1 MIGGINVENFIV
13 ERIKNFPIIAAIR
26 NLEDLK
32 DVYVSNCEV
41 IFLLT
46 SNILILKDT
55 IDDIKQHNKMVFIHF
70 DLVEG
75 LGKDYKAVE
84 YLKEVVKPD
93 GIIST
98 RNNILTYAKDLG
110 MPCIE
115 RIFLLDTQALKTG
128 LNSIKQIEPTAIE
141 VMPGV
146 AHNVTRELA
155 MEIYHPIIAGGL
167 VKTKEDVINALSS
180 GAVAV
185 STSEKSLWFID

>member
-1 MIGGINVENFIV
+1 
-13 ERIKNFPIIAAIR
+13 
-26 NLEDLK
+26 
-32 DVYVSNCEV
+32 
-41 IFLLT
+41 
-46 SNILILKDT
+46 LILKDT
-55 IDDIKQHNKMVFIHF
+55 IDDIKQHNKTVFIHF

-128 LNSIKQIEPTAIE
+128 LNSIKQ
-141 VMPGV
+141 
-146 AHNVTRELA
+146 N
-155 MEIYHPIIAGGL
+155 
-167 VKTKEDVINALSS
+167 
-180 GAVAV
+180 
-185 STSEKSLWFID
+185 

>member
-1 MIGGINVENFIV
+1 MDNYIIEKITG
-13 ERIKNFPIIAAIR
+13 FPIIAAVR
-26 NLEDLK
+26 NVDDLS
-32 DVYVSNCEV
+32 DVYTSNCEV

-46 SNILILKDT
+46 SNILLLKDT
-55 IDDIKQHNKMVFIHF
+55 IGDIKKHNKTVFVHF

-84 YLKEVVKPD
+84 YLKEIVKPD

-98 RNNILTYAKDLG
+98 RNNILIYAKELG

>member
-1 MIGGINVENFIV
+1 MIGGIDVDNYIIEKI
-13 ERIKNFPIIAAIR
+13 RSFPIIAAVRSID
-26 NLEDLK
+26 DLS
-32 DVYVSNCEV
+32 DVYSSNSEV

-98 RNNILTYAKDLG
+98 RNNILTYAKELG

-155 MEIYHPIIAGGL
+155 TEVYHPIIAGGL
-167 VKTKEDVINALSS
+167 VKTKEDVINALAS

>member
-1 MIGGINVENFIV
+1 MDNYIIEKI
-13 ERIKNFPIIAAIR
+13 RSFPIIAAVRSID
-26 NLEDLK
+26 DLS
-32 DVYVSNCEV
+32 DVYSSNSEV

-98 RNNILTYAKDLG
+98 RNNILTYAKELG

-146 AHNVTRELA
+146 AHDVTKKLTTEV
-155 MEIYHPIIAGGL
+155 YQPIIAGGL

>member
-1 MIGGINVENFIV
+1 MIGGIEVENFII

-32 DVYVSNCEV
+32 DVYSSNCEV

-46 SNILILKDT
+46 SNILILKDA
-55 IDDIKQHNKMVFIHF
+55 IDDIKSHEKTAFIHF

-98 RNNILTYAKDLG
+98 RTNILTYAKELNI
-110 MPCIE
+110 PCIE

-146 AHNVTRELA
+146 AHDVTKKLTTEV
-155 MEIYHPIIAGGL
+155 YQPIIAGGL

-185 STSEKSLWFID
+185 STSEKSLWFVD

>member
-1 MIGGINVENFIV
+1 MENFIV